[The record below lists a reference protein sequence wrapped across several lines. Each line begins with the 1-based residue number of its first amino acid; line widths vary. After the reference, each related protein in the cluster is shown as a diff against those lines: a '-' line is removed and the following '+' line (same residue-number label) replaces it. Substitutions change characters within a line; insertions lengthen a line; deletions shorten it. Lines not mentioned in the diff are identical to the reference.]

1 MPTRKLEGM
10 AYKLGVF
17 DRGEKIRRA
26 VGDISVADIMSVLE
40 RWFVR
45 RGSRDINALMSR
57 LANMTWR
64 TAPDSDELMPMADL
78 YEDFCEHCPVAIL
91 PNKKLVLVLICIKR
105 HMYPVLNY
113 DTLYNSHY
121 TF

>member
-1 MPTRKLEGM
+1 MPTCKVEGM
-10 AYKLGVF
+10 ACKLGVF

-26 VGDISVADIMSVLE
+26 AGDISVATIMSILD

-45 RGSRDINALMSR
+45 RGSRDINALISR

-78 YEDFCEHCPVAIL
+78 YEDFAEHCPVAIL
-91 PNKKLVLVLICIKR
+91 PNKRLVLVLICIR
-105 HMYPVLNY
+105 RRMYPFLGY
-113 DTLYNSHY
+113 DTSYNPH
-121 TF
+121 